1 MVRDVSSSLDAAVA
15 ADRPLP
21 KVAVRGLPWGWIAL
35 VAAAAAILLILGWS
49 YGAGGDGAI
58 YLVVGRAIA
67 EGHVVYRDAFDNK
80 PPGLFLAFA
89 AFWPLPVDPWTKGW
103 LVGAV
108 ATAAALGAIGWVLR
122 RRLPVDPFAFG
133 VSMVG
138 GTLLFLAYML
148 IGAGGT
154 TETLGAAFAT
164 VAFAIGS
171 VADGSGRRSLG
182 RWLLA
187 GALLSAAVITSL
199 QLAPAVLAV
208 VTLAL
213 LGRRPLPSA
222 VMVMLGGA
230 VVAGITAYWLTVTGA
245 MSAAIDA
252 VVVYNRAYL
261 DGTPLLT
268 ALPLRRMAWVVLIG
282 APIVVGV
289 LLRLADIVRR
299 RDYDRAE
306 VALLVWIVGW
316 MAAILIQGN
325 FYAHYATA
333 VIPPAVILAARGL
346 DARTRSARPAR
357 IDRAFALALLA
368 IAVGAVAISQPLQM
382 DRSGTR
388 RAVEALDRL
397 AAPGDRLFVWGNLAT
412 LYLETGLPTASR
424 FNSMYPLTTPGYA
437 TPELVADEVTAW
449 EADPPDL
456 IIDVAYNP
464 AADSSPP
471 LLQPWPFE
479 GEPIPDTL
487 DPLRAFVADHYREVE
502 RIGDWVI
509 YAATP

>member
-1 MVRDVSSSLDAAVA
+1 VAGDHSL
-15 ADRPLP
+15 PTI
-21 KVAVRGLPWGWIAL
+21 AVRRLPWGWIAL
-35 VAAAAAILLILGWS
+35 IVAVAVILLVLGWT

-67 EGHVVYRDAFDNK
+67 EGNVVYRDVFDHK
-80 PPGLFLAFA
+80 PPGLYLAFA
-89 AFWPLPVDPWTKGW
+89 ALWPLPVDPWTKGW

-108 ATAAALGAIGWVLR
+108 ATAAALGVIGWLLR

-138 GTLLFLAYML
+138 GTLLFLAYMI
-148 IGAGGT
+148 IGPGAT
-154 TETLGAAFAT
+154 TETVGAAFAA

-171 VADGSGRRSLG
+171 VADGSGQRFLG

-187 GALLSAAVITSL
+187 GAFVSAAVLTSF
-199 QLAPAVLAV
+199 QLAPALLAV

-213 LGRRPLPSA
+213 LGRRPIAAAL
-222 VMVMLGGA
+222 MVVVGCA
-230 VVAGITAYWLTVTGA
+230 VVAGITASWLTATGA
-245 MSAAIDA
+245 MSAAVDA
-252 VVVYNRAYL
+252 LVVYNRAYL

-268 ALPLRRMAWVVLIG
+268 ALPLRRMAWVLLIG
-282 APIVVGV
+282 APIVAGV
-289 LLRLADIVRR
+289 LLRLADIARR
-299 RDYDRAE
+299 RDCDPAE
-306 VALLVWIVGW
+306 VALLVWIAGW
-316 MAAILIQGN
+316 MAAVLIQGN

-346 DARTRSARPAR
+346 DAHSPSARPAR
-357 IDRAFALALLA
+357 IDRAFAFELLA
-368 IAVGAVAISQPLQM
+368 IAGVAVAISQPLQI
-382 DRSGTR
+382 DRSATR
-388 RAVEALDRL
+388 HAAEMLERL

-424 FNSMYPLTTPGYA
+424 FTSMYPLTTPGYA
-437 TPELVADEVTAW
+437 TPSLIAHEVTAW
-449 EADPPDL
+449 EKDPPDL
-456 IIDVAYNP
+456 IIDAAFNP

-479 GEPIPDTL
+479 GDPIPDTL
-487 DPLRAFVADHYREVE
+487 DPLRAFVREHYREVE

-509 YAATP
+509 YTTTH